1 MHNYQILLLMHKY
14 VYHTTK
20 LPPAFSTYF
29 AENKLFHQYNTP
41 QKDDFYSHT
50 VESEIAQRSIKFK
63 GCRLWNN
70 LPAEIK
76 IMQSF
81 SSFKYNVKIYL
92 LQCLD

>member
-1 MHNYQILLLMHKY
+1 MHKY

-20 LPPAFSTYF
+20 LLPAFSTYF